1 VPGVDIE
8 RSKAMFGGGHKVKV
22 SDELYERIV
31 KYAKLA
37 GYSSVE
43 EFVLHAL
50 EKQLAQLEEA
60 QSDEEIKEKL
70 KGLGYLG

>member
-1 VPGVDIE
+1 
-8 RSKAMFGGGHKVKV
+8 MFGGGHKVKV
-22 SDELYERIV
+22 TDELYERIV

>member
-1 VPGVDIE
+1 
-8 RSKAMFGGGHKVKV
+8 MFGGGAKIKIGK
-22 SDELYERIV
+22 ELYERIE

-37 GYSSVE
+37 GYSSID
-43 EFVLHAL
+43 EFVTHAL
-50 EKQLAQLEEA
+50 ESHLAQLEEA